1 MVGKYSIDSTEGH
14 LHFSFFLAVPS
25 GTAVPP
31 RKLMVLR
38 FASAFFMAKIFPAS
52 NAITRSKVPS
62 STTNVLALAE
72 PPLPV
77 LVV

>member
-1 MVGKYSIDSTEGH
+1 
-14 LHFSFFLAVPS
+14 
-25 GTAVPP
+25 
-31 RKLMVLR
+31 
-38 FASAFFMAKIFPAS
+38 MAKIFPAS